1 MNDRRIDLNAI
12 VERQFATLEPQNPF
26 DWMED
31 FTVSLEEASELSDS
45 KFIIDGLIV
54 AGHLVVVAAEPNA
67 GKTTI
72 ALALSGDMVEG
83 GYQVIYINADI
94 SAGDAKDFI
103 ETAHERGVK
112 LLLPDMKVGKSMGDI
127 VSNLVRMNSAAVDL
141 SNHVF
146 VFDTLKKMC
155 DVINKRAAKL
165 LLGLLRSMTAKGA
178 TIILLAHT
186 NKYKDADGKPIYE
199 GTGDLRSDVDELIYL
214 IPEKH
219 PDGSMTVSVEP
230 DKTRARIEKM
240 TFRISSDREVT
251 RLAEFEDVAQRRAS
265 RLRMELDQEAIER
278 ITEAIEARHIKQC
291 DIIEFCGQHGVSK
304 RKIVACLRHYAGGE
318 KPLWKVERGLERNAK
333 LYRLV

>member
-1 MNDRRIDLNAI
+1 MTDKPIDLNTI
-12 VERQFATLEPQNPF
+12 VERQLAAPEPPNPF
-26 DWMED
+26 EWMED
-31 FTVSLEEASELSDS
+31 FTMSLEEAGELSDPE
-45 KFIIDGLIV
+45 FIVDGLIV
-54 AGHLVVVAAEPNA
+54 AGHLVVVAAEPNG

-72 ALALSGDMVEG
+72 IFALSADMVKR
-83 GYQVIYINADI
+83 GYQVVYINADI

-103 ETAHERGVK
+103 ETAHERDIK

-127 VSNLVRMNSAAVDL
+127 VSNLARMNSAAVDL

-146 VFDTLKKMC
+146 VFDTFKKMC
-155 DVINKRAAKL
+155 DVINKRSAKL

-219 PDGSMTVSVEP
+219 QDGSMTVSAEP
-230 DKTRARIEKM
+230 DKTRAQIEKM
-240 TFRISSDREVT
+240 TFSISPDRQVT
-251 RLAEFEDVAQRRAS
+251 RLDEFEDVAQRRAL

-278 ITEAIEARHIKQC
+278 ITEAIEAKHIKQC
-291 DIIEFCGQHGVSK
+291 DIIEFCAEHGVSK
-304 RKIVACLRHYAGGE
+304 RKVVACLKHYAGGE
-318 KPLWKVERGLERNAK
+318 SPLWKVERGFERNAK
-333 LYRLV
+333 FYQLA